1 MPTERFYNLSEAKKQ
16 VILDAIEEEFTRVAF
31 DKVSINQIIQRAGIS
46 RGSFYTYFKD
56 RDDILG
62 YLFERGYER
71 FQKGWLGLAEEN
83 GRDLWKTAEAVL
95 LYAMENMK
103 ENSLQ
108 IIKNI
113 VVSNKILG
121 APHEKEGCKEPDEL
135 LKSMYGAVDTA
146 GFKDTGLEN
155 FKILL
160 PMIFFEIA
168 LSMGWFY
175 HHREDKEKIRRSFR
189 EKMGVLR
196 YGVCRQ

>member
-16 VILDAIEEEFTRVAF
+16 VILDAIEEEFTRVPF
-31 DKVSINQIIQRAGIS
+31 DKVSINKIIQMAGIS

-71 FQKGWLGLAEEN
+71 FQEGWLAFAEEN
-83 GRDLWKTAEAVL
+83 GRNLWKTAEAVL
-95 LYAMENMK
+95 LYTMENMK

-121 APHEKEGCKEPDEL
+121 APHEKEGYKEPDDL
-135 LKSMYGAVDTA
+135 LKSMYRAVDTT
-146 GFKDTGLEN
+146 GFRDGSLEN
-155 FKILL
+155 FKNLL

-175 HHREDKEKIRRSFR
+175 HHREDKEKIIKVFR
-189 EKMGVLR
+189 QKMGMLQ
-196 YGVCRQ
+196 YGICRQ